1 MSPPGAFVSHTR
13 LVYTLISAPVLGF
26 DLTRMEGGAATAELL
41 ETMLA
46 VPAQAWAEVAD
57 HLPAESPAQTVTR
70 EITREFAASL
80 AELRPSVRDL
90 PGQDPTSAV
99 GLLQRA
105 PIGNLA
111 GLVQCL
117 RTDVLLPDRD
127 QVPSAEPAAPT
138 DEVVA
143 MATDAVCATYLREL
157 LGDDDRR
164 VLAAPWLA
172 VRRRLPVTPPDLG
185 PQHAEVNRLLT
196 AVGSLNGAGVR
207 ALVSAADRMRAET
220 ADWST
225 AMHSMTWAVHMSGR
239 VRAAA
244 TAQLRLV
251 QAVDIAGIPVADR
264 AAGVWNL
271 LSGALQALMVRDL
284 ADSESAQQLLA
295 PAVSALGPGWLI
307 DG

>member
-1 MSPPGAFVSHTR
+1 M
-13 LVYTLISAPVLGF
+13 YTLISAPVLGF

-46 VPAQAWAEVAD
+46 VPAQGWAAAVD

-70 EITREFAASL
+70 EITREFAGSL

-90 PGQDPTSAV
+90 PGQDPASAV

-105 PIGNLA
+105 PIGTLA
-111 GLVQCL
+111 GLLQCV

-127 QVPSAEPAAPT
+127 LVPPVEPVAPAEP
-138 DEVVA
+138 VVA
-143 MATDAVCATYLREL
+143 IATDAVCATYLREL

-172 VRRRLPVTPPDLG
+172 MRRHLPVTPPDLG
-185 PQHAEVNRLLT
+185 PQHREVNQLLT
-196 AVGSLNGAGVR
+196 AVRSLNAGGIR
-207 ALVSAADRMRAET
+207 ALASAADRMRAET

-225 AMHSMTWAVHMSGR
+225 AMHSMTWAVHMSAR

-251 QAVDIAGIPVADR
+251 QAVDLAGIPVSDR

-271 LSGALQALMVRDL
+271 LSGALQALLVRDL

-295 PAVSALGPGWLI
+295 PAVGALGPGWLI
-307 DG
+307 ED